1 MSTPNPRILPQI
13 LYIEDSDESRA
24 LVRRLL
30 SKKYVVLEA
39 ADPLD
44 GLPLAEETNP
54 SLILLDHNL
63 PHMTGSE
70 AATRLKKMLPN
81 TPIVIVSAD
90 TSPGARERALAA
102 GAVGFISKP
111 IDDDFEDLV
120 DAYLHGKV
128 EKLEQAEK
136 HLQEYQQELV
146 ERLEGN
152 IRQLSSALEK
162 NKHLLQQNERMFALL
177 DRRHRLL
184 ETAARVGQMVTSILD
199 MDVLLKHT
207 VNIICSEYHFYYSGI
222 FLVSEDGKWAVL
234 RAGFAAAG
242 RKMMEQNYRLP
253 VDEKSMIGSSIIGQN
268 AKIALD
274 AAGEESRFKNPF
286 LPNTRSEMA
295 LPLVVNSVA
304 LGALTVQSDQLN
316 AFSEDDITSL
326 QAMAEQVA
334 IAINNAQLMHKL
346 EDANAELL
354 RTKTFEAIA
363 TATGEAIHWVGNKA
377 APIPGSVKRVR
388 EDMRYMLAL
397 IVQVD
402 ESALENDSLRAA
414 VQTVKEE
421 ADALGIDLKTVLAEM
436 SAMKANRLQALV
448 SVESMME
455 DLDIAENS
463 AVTILNIKEG
473 LIGPARQRND
483 AAVSLNEMIANTVE
497 NMGLPEG
504 VVELAWAD
512 DMPAAHVD
520 ARQVEQVFNNLIKNA
535 WEAMGTTPAP
545 KIFVN
550 GRRDDNP
557 DFVLVTVKDN
567 GPGIPKE
574 IQEKIWVSFFT
585 TKGGSG
591 GTGLGLSSVMQIV
604 NQHGG
609 KINLESEVGMGA
621 TFSVRLPAE
630 K

>member
-1 MSTPNPRILPQI
+1 MPSNPRTLPQI

-30 SKKYVVLEA
+30 SDKYVVLEA

-44 GLPLAEETNP
+44 GLQLAEETNP

-63 PHMTGSE
+63 PHMSGSE

-128 EKLEQAEK
+128 EKLEHAEK
-136 HLQEYQQELV
+136 YLQEYQQELV

-162 NKHLLQQNERMFALL
+162 NKHLLQQNERMFSMLE
-177 DRRHRLL
+177 RRHRLL

-207 VNIICSEYHFYYSGI
+207 VNIICSEFNFYYSGI
-222 FLVSEDGKWAVL
+222 FLVSEDRQWAVL
-234 RAGFAAAG
+234 RAGYAAAG
-242 RKMMEQNYRLP
+242 RKMMDENYRLP
-253 VDEKSMIGSSIIGQN
+253 VDDKSMIGSAILSQE
-268 AKIALD
+268 AQIALD
-274 AAGEESRFKNPF
+274 AEGEESRFKNPF
-286 LPNTRSEMA
+286 LSNTRSEMA
-295 LPLVVNSVA
+295 LPLVVDSIA

-316 AFSEDDITSL
+316 AFSEDDINSL

-334 IAINNAQLMHKL
+334 IAINNAQLMNKL
-346 EDANAELL
+346 ENANAEIL

-377 APIPGSVKRVR
+377 APIPGSVQRVR
-388 EDMRYMLAL
+388 EDLGYLLAL
-397 IVQVD
+397 VGQVN
-402 ESALENDSLRAA
+402 ESDLENDSLRVA
-414 VQTVKEE
+414 VQTVREE
-421 ADALGIDLKTVLAEM
+421 ADALNIDLKNILAEM
-436 SAMKANRLQALV
+436 SAMKANRLRALV
-448 SVESMME
+448 SVESLME

-463 AVTILNIKEG
+463 AVTILSIKEG
-473 LIGPARQRND
+473 LIGPARQRAD
-483 AAVSLNEMIANTVE
+483 AAVSLSEMISNTVE
-497 NMGLPEG
+497 SMGLPTG
-504 VVELAWAD
+504 VVELNWAS
-512 DMPAAHVD
+512 DMPNAFVD

-535 WEAMGTTPAP
+535 WEAMGTTSAP
-545 KIFVN
+545 KIFVQ

-557 DFVLVTVKDN
+557 NFVLVTIKDN

-609 KINLESEVGMGA
+609 KIALESEAGKGA
-621 TFSVRLPAE
+621 TFFVRLPVE

>member
-1 MSTPNPRILPQI
+1 MTPDPRKLPQI

-30 SKKYVVLEA
+30 SDKYVVLEA

-44 GLPLAEETNP
+44 GLQLAEETNP

-63 PHMTGSE
+63 PRMTGSE

-111 IDDDFEDLV
+111 IDDDFETLV
-120 DAYLHGKV
+120 DEYLHGRV
-128 EKLEQAEK
+128 EKLEHAEF
-136 HLQEYQQELV
+136 HLQAYQQELV

-162 NKHLLQQNERMFALL
+162 NKHLLQQNERMFSMLE
-177 DRRHRLL
+177 RRHRLL

-199 MDVLLKHT
+199 INELLKHT
-207 VNIICSEYHFYYSGI
+207 VNIICSEFNFYYSGI
-222 FLVSEDGKWAVL
+222 FLVSGDRQWAVL
-234 RAGFAAAG
+234 RAGYSAAG
-242 RKMMEQNYRLP
+242 RKMMEENYRLP
-253 VDEKSMIGSSIIGQN
+253 VDDKSMIGSAILSQE
-268 AKIALD
+268 AQIALD
-274 AAGEESRFKNPF
+274 AEGEESRFKNPF

-295 LPLVVNSVA
+295 LPLVVDSIA

-316 AFSEDDITSL
+316 VFSEDDINSL

-334 IAINNAQLMHKL
+334 IAINNAQLMYKL
-346 EDANAELL
+346 EDANAEIL

-377 APIPGSVKRVR
+377 APIPGSVQRVR
-388 EDMRYMLAL
+388 EDLQYLLAL
-397 IVQVD
+397 VGQVN
-402 ESALENDSLRAA
+402 ESELENESLQAA

-421 ADALGIDLKTVLAEM
+421 AGALNIDLKNILAEM
-436 SAMKANRLQALV
+436 SAMKPNRLQALV
-448 SVESMME
+448 SVESLME

-483 AAVSLNEMIANTVE
+483 AAVSLSEMIMSTVE
-497 NMGLPEG
+497 SMGLPDG
-504 VVELAWAD
+504 VVELNWAD

-535 WEAMGTTPAP
+535 WEAMGTTSAP
-545 KIFVN
+545 KIFVH
-550 GRRDDNP
+550 GRRDNNP
-557 DFVLVTVKDN
+557 NFVLVTIKDN

-609 KINLESEVGMGA
+609 KISLESEAGKGA
-621 TFSVRLPAE
+621 TFFVRLPVE